1 MNKYSIY
8 IFAFS
13 YIQFFGCN
21 EQDNKSNEYT
31 VKILLKTETRDTFL
45 LSYDEILFSF
55 ESNKDAPL
63 INRNNRALLPIALSI
78 HSLGET
84 LVINIDESNLHAI
97 IEEVFT
103 VGDARIKIK
112 FFDYTDS
119 AKNRFLENPNKFKI
133 YFDSYSYLEVI
144 TNNPELSIGYTWESS
159 VFGKEEMP
167 EQRFMLKKNMNYI
180 ENGSL
185 FN

>member
-1 MNKYSIY
+1 MNKYCICTFAFIY
-8 IFAFS
+8 IP
-13 YIQFFGCN
+13 FFGCN
-21 EQDNKSNEYT
+21 EQNNNSNEYT
-31 VKILLKTETRDTFL
+31 VKILLNNEMRDTFL
-45 LSYDEILFSF
+45 LSYDEILFTC
-55 ESNKDAPL
+55 ESDSDAPL
-63 INRNNRALLPIALSI
+63 INRNNRALLPIAISI
-78 HSLGET
+78 HSMGET
-84 LVINIDESNLHAI
+84 LVINIDESNLYSI

-103 VGDARIKIK
+103 VGDVRIKIK

-119 AKNRFLENPNKFKI
+119 AKNRFLENSNKFKI

-185 FN
+185 LN